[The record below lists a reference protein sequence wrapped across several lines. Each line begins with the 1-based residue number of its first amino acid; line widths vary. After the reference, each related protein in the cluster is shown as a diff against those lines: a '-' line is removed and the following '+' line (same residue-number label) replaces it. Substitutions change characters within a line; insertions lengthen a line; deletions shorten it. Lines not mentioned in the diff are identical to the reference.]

1 MKVMIGFTLP
11 HHHPYE
17 GSLQRRNLFRPWGQL
32 SKGAELKADQIL
44 WCPGVY
50 MGEEFENLN
59 VNITTEV
66 SRIKQDS
73 LGSVDERGRD
83 FMEVQV
89 CVSACAHVYMCLCRW
104 ICVHHL
110 SLP

>member
-1 MKVMIGFTLP
+1 
-11 HHHPYE
+11 
-17 GSLQRRNLFRPWGQL
+17 
-32 SKGAELKADQIL
+32 
-44 WCPGVY
+44 

-89 CVSACAHVYMCLCRW
+89 CVSACAHVYMCLCDY
-104 ICVHHL
+104 ICASRSTQTKNVFPFQEAT
-110 SLP
+110 S